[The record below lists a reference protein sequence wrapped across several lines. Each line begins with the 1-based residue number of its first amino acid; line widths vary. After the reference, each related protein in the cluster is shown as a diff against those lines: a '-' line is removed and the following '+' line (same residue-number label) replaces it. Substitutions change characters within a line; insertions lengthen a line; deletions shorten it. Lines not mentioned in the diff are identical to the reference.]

1 MVESLFWNPAFWCC
15 SSCEMV
21 GNVKR
26 LMEVT
31 PRSIFSSCVI
41 LFCPQAR
48 DPWRS
53 LDRWRGKTS
62 FLFSLRHCLRGG
74 RTSKTIC
81 KNTISAS
88 DNQSTHQDFYTIWH
102 KNLSSV
108 YLSKAIHV
116 SSLFSARQQN
126 QPRTASQLSEETIK
140 EQMTAHEKEAN
151 DQLLPQQWG
160 FDKFNYHDNWS
171 TLSAGKKVLIVSG
184 WIEDLDCGWMESP
197 RSAAATIWSFRRPKV
212 RTSAPEI
219 MVFFPKSQVFMA
231 FGSNFFLHFSE
242 RTKKTK
248 LVLIDALDVHFW
260 LVFVF
265 VYQQ

>member
-1 MVESLFWNPAFWCC
+1 MVESLKSINIVMVESLKSINFEMVESLKSINFEMVESLFWNPAFWCC

-21 GNVKR
+21 SNVKR

-41 LFCPQAR
+41 LFCPRAQ

-53 LDRWRGKTS
+53 LDRWRSKTS
-62 FLFSLRHCLRGG
+62 FLFSHRHCLRGG

-108 YLSKAIHV
+108 SLSKAIHV
-116 SSLFSARQQN
+116 SSLFSALQQN

-140 EQMTAHEKEAN
+140 EQMTAH
-151 DQLLPQQWG
+151 
-160 FDKFNYHDNWS
+160 
-171 TLSAGKKVLIVSG
+171 
-184 WIEDLDCGWMESP
+184 
-197 RSAAATIWSFRRPKV
+197 
-212 RTSAPEI
+212 
-219 MVFFPKSQVFMA
+219 
-231 FGSNFFLHFSE
+231 
-242 RTKKTK
+242 
-248 LVLIDALDVHFW
+248 
-260 LVFVF
+260 
-265 VYQQ
+265 

>member
-1 MVESLFWNPAFWCC
+1 MLKYTQQHVISTSNEDMYLSAKSPVQRSRGGAQHFFVGLSRSNVVFLFLFEFLQHFLLLWVEAMCCSYFWPDVKKRSHWPPPAPIFLSLVQEKYQLWDGGIFKKYQHCDGGIFILKSSFWCC

-41 LFCPQAR
+41 LFCPRAQ

-116 SSLFSARQQN
+116 SSLFSALQQN
-126 QPRTASQLSEETIK
+126 QPRTASQLSIDRQSSDRWLHMK
-140 EQMTAHEKEAN
+140 KKQMTN
-151 DQLLPQQWG
+151 
-160 FDKFNYHDNWS
+160 
-171 TLSAGKKVLIVSG
+171 
-184 WIEDLDCGWMESP
+184 
-197 RSAAATIWSFRRPKV
+197 
-212 RTSAPEI
+212 
-219 MVFFPKSQVFMA
+219 
-231 FGSNFFLHFSE
+231 
-242 RTKKTK
+242 
-248 LVLIDALDVHFW
+248 
-260 LVFVF
+260 
-265 VYQQ
+265 